1 MLLLPWDPVYRSGNW
16 EFEARMKLLGWSVG
30 LQRGSLLNE
39 FCQVDIVQCVSRTV
53 ARLLFFFFVYHVTG
67 HTVC

>member
-1 MLLLPWDPVYRSGNW
+1 
-16 EFEARMKLLGWSVG
+16 MKLPGWSAG